1 MNNLIGLVLFLSVE
15 MIAPAHAEQFGRLFF
30 SASERSRL
38 ELQESKLLAST
49 SDDSVITVNGIIK
62 RNDGSRIVWINGRM
76 QETVPEKYPNIV
88 TVPIPGKP
96 GSIEIAVGQR
106 IVLDKDVPAATGQSL
121 APDASAP

>member
-1 MNNLIGLVLFLSVE
+1 MNNLIGLLLFLFVE

-30 SASERSRL
+30 SASERSHL

-49 SDDSVITVNGIIK
+49 SNDSVITVNGIIK

-76 QETVPEKYPNIV
+76 QESAPEKYPNTV

-106 IVLDKDVPAATGQSL
+106 IVLDKDVPATAGQSL
-121 APDASAP
+121 APDESAP